1 VTGWGSGRSCPTCT
15 CSLAGR
21 LLAAVAA
28 VLLLASSAHAA
39 GTLPD
44 VEIVLVVE
52 VDDVTG
58 WLVLHETVLATTRE
72 AAKALVVSA
81 GAATGGRRTISVV
94 QPRFDIQI
102 YVAPGVHSVRVM
114 VSGKIPGAEALRGL
128 TLFQASVLAIQAGAL
143 DNELTL
149 AYGISGV
156 RAELLELHL
165 GRP

>member
-1 VTGWGSGRSCPTCT
+1 MTGWGPDRWTS
-15 CSLAGR
+15 R
-21 LLAAVAA
+21 LLVRAAA
-28 VLLLASSAHAA
+28 VLLLLVLASSAQAA

-58 WLVLHETVLATTRE
+58 WLALHETVLATTLE
-72 AAKALVVSA
+72 APKALVVSA
-81 GAATGGRRTISVV
+81 SAATGGRRTISVV
-94 QPRFDIQI
+94 QPRFDTQI
-102 YVAPGVHSVRVM
+102 YVTPGVQSVRVM
-114 VSGKIPGAEALRGL
+114 VSGKIPGTEALRGL

-143 DNELTL
+143 DNEVML